1 MPDHYGQPLPYRP
14 VKRRP
19 AGWQPDPGMV
29 AINEVE
35 TEFPA
40 YTVDQVTAEVNRRGL
55 HITRAF
61 AEAVMAATK
70 PFSVGDIR

>member
-1 MPDHYGQPLPYRP
+1 MLDYYGRPLPYRP

-35 TEFPA
+35 AEFPG
-40 YTVDQVTAEVNRRGL
+40 YNVDQVTAEVNRRGL
-55 HITRAF
+55 HIAREF
-61 AEAVMAATK
+61 VEAVMAATK
-70 PFSVGDIR
+70 PYSGGDIR